1 MSARQAR
8 FLTGSTMSHVVRMTM
23 TGAMGI
29 TFVFLVDLANLF
41 WISWLGEPM
50 LVAAI
55 GYAFAVQFFSV
66 STGVGLMI
74 AATAMIS
81 RRIGMGEPDMARREA
96 TSSAIIAMLF
106 QSTVALLIVLFRYP
120 LLKLVGA
127 EGQTL
132 DLAARYLWMT
142 VPSLSIM
149 ALGMVASA
157 SLRAMGDGYRAMFVT
172 LTSGSVSMVVDPV
185 LIIWM
190 GLGLDGAAGGLVIS
204 RIVLC
209 AMALRFAIGTH
220 DLFARP
226 SWWAVKQCARP
237 YFAIAIPAI
246 VTQMAAPFG
255 NYLLTSVVAGFGDA
269 AVAGWAVVNRLTV
282 VAFGGIFSLSGA
294 IGGIFGQNYGAKLYD
309 RLHSTYRDALIFCT
323 FYTLVAW
330 ALLAATS
337 NLVIDGFKISGAG
350 VDVYR
355 AFSLIGAGAFL
366 FSGALFVS
374 NAAFNNLGKP
384 TRSTVV
390 NWLRDGVLILPVAWL
405 FADWF
410 DAPGAIYAQAVVA
423 IAVGIFSALWGWRF
437 VMRFGAGADPDL
449 DLDTRRGYR
458 DVNRFRRR

>member
-1 MSARQAR
+1 MAQAR
-8 FLTGSTMSHVVRMTM
+8 FLTGSTMSHVVRMTL
-23 TGAMGI
+23 TGATGI

-41 WISWLGEPM
+41 WISWLGDPK

-74 AATAMIS
+74 ASTAMIS

-96 TSSAIIAMLF
+96 TSSAIIAVLF

-127 EGQTL
+127 TGETL

-157 SLRAMGDGYRAMFVT
+157 ALRAEGDGYRAMFVT
-172 LTSGSVSMVVDPV
+172 LTSGSVSMMVDPF
-185 LIIWM
+185 LIVWLEM
-190 GLGLDGAAGGLVIS
+190 GLDGAAGGLVVS
-204 RIVLC
+204 RFVLC
-209 AMALRFAIGTH
+209 GMALRFAIGTH

-226 SWWAVKQCARP
+226 AWWAVKQCARP
-237 YFAIAIPAI
+237 YFAIALPAM
-246 VTQMAAPFG
+246 VTQIAAPFG

-323 FYTLVAW
+323 GYTLVAW

-337 NLVIDGFKISGAG
+337 GLVIDGFGITGEG
-350 VDVYR
+350 VAVYR
-355 AFSLIGAGAFL
+355 AFSLIGAGAFI
-366 FSGALFVS
+366 FTGALFVS

-384 TRSTVV
+384 GRSTIV
-390 NWLRDGVLILPVAWL
+390 NWLRDGVLILPAAWV
-405 FADWF
+405 FAAWF
-410 DAPGAIYAQAVVA
+410 AAPGAIYAQAVVG
-423 IAVGIFSALWGWRF
+423 IIVGIFAALWGWRF
-437 VMRFGAGADPDL
+437 VMAIGKDGTPEL
-449 DLDTRRGYR
+449 DLPARRGYR